1 MSKNIYL
8 FSTSSYSDTIH
19 INSLDTTFFK
29 PEIDFSQYDYLI
41 VTSKQIA
48 KALQQ
53 YDKASYIDIPAL
65 CVSAQSAKSFE
76 SIGGKVL
83 QIGAGYGDNLSKIIQ
98 TYPKEKSWLYLR
110 AKEVASSFVEETKSE
125 GYMIDEAIV
134 YETACS
140 NEIQKSE
147 PENDAILIF
156 TSPSS
161 VKCFLENHSLYKTQ
175 KIIVIG
181 KTTAKA
187 LPPRVEFIIS
197 QETTIASC
205 VKIAKKL

>member
-8 FSTSSYSDTIH
+8 FSTSSYPDTIH

-76 SIGGKVL
+76 SIGGKIL
-83 QIGAGYGDNLSKIIQ
+83 QVGEGYGDNLSKVIQ
-98 TYPKEKSWLYLR
+98 TYPKEKRWLYLR
-110 AKEVASSFVEETKSE
+110 AKEVASSFVKESKSE
-125 GYMIDEAIV
+125 GYTIDETIV

-140 NEIQKSE
+140 SEIQKSK

-161 VKCFLENHSLYKTQ
+161 VKCFLENHSLYNTQ

-187 LPPRVEFIIS
+187 LPPQVEFIIS